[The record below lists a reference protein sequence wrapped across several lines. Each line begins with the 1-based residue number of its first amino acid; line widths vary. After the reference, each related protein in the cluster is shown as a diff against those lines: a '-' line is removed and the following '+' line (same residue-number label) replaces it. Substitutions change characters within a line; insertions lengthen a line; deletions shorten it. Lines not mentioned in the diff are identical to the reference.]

1 MSERSRSRGNVCRL
15 DKLEYYS
22 DYFTF
27 RMFSIALDVRIK
39 TSVFLIH
46 PQKWQIMKKG
56 SIKELE

>member
-1 MSERSRSRGNVCRL
+1 
-15 DKLEYYS
+15 
-22 DYFTF
+22 
-27 RMFSIALDVRIK
+27 MFSIALDVRIK